1 MCVLYYLNPKN
12 DITSQDSTM
21 KEPKVLTVST
31 EVMPYM
37 PETDM
42 SYLAFESA
50 KMAFN
55 NGMQTRIFMP
65 RFGVVNE
72 RRHQLHE
79 VIRLSGINLIID
91 DIDMPLI
98 IKVASIP
105 KERMQVYFIDN
116 DDYFKR
122 KAVYTDEDNV
132 LFEDNDERL
141 IFFTKGVIE
150 TVKKLNWDPDIIHLH
165 GWMTSLIP
173 MYLKEY
179 YKDDALFMDSKIIT
193 SLYDDAFEG
202 VINPDLSR
210 KIVFDSIKKEKLS
223 SIEKPNFVNLQKM
236 AVNYS
241 DGVIIAQDLVS
252 DEVKNHVKEI
262 NKEALDFVE
271 RDSFTPSYL
280 EFYKKFI

>member
-1 MCVLYYLNPKN
+1 
-12 DITSQDSTM
+12 
-21 KEPKVLTVST
+21 
-31 EVMPYM
+31 M

-42 SYLAFESA
+42 SYLSFETA

-122 KAVYTDEDNV
+122 KAVFTDEDNV

-150 TVKKLNWDPDIIHLH
+150 TVKKLNWDPDIVHLH

-173 MYLKEY
+173 LYLREY
-179 YKDDALFMDSKIIT
+179 YKDDALFKEAKVIT
-193 SLYDDAFEG
+193 SLYNDRFEG
-202 VINPDLSR
+202 TINKDLFH
-210 KIVFDSIKKEKLS
+210 KIAFDTIAEPKLNTVKS
-223 SIEKPNFVNLQKM
+223 PTFTNLQKL
-236 AVNYS
+236 AVEKS
-241 DGVIIAQDLVS
+241 DGVIYATPDIQ
-252 DEVKNHVKEI
+252 DEVKTHIKE
-262 NKEALDFVE
+262 LDK
-271 RDSFTPSYL
+271 PLL
-280 EFYKKFI
+280 EFVDKDHFATAYLNFFNQHIK

>member
-1 MCVLYYLNPKN
+1 
-12 DITSQDSTM
+12 M
-21 KEPKVLTVST
+21 KEPKVLIIST

-42 SYLAFESA
+42 SFFAFESA

-122 KAVYTDEDNV
+122 KAVFTDEDNV
-132 LFEDNDERL
+132 LFEDNDERI

-173 MYLKEY
+173 LYLREY
-179 YKDDALFMDSKIIT
+179 YKDDALFKDSKIIT
-193 SLYDDAFEG
+193 SLYNDSFEG
-202 VINPDLSR
+202 NINSDLSR
-210 KIVFDSIKKEKLS
+210 KINFDDISKSKIKT
-223 SIEKPNFVNLQKM
+223 IETPSFINLQKL
-236 AVNYS
+236 AIEKS
-241 DGVIIAQDLVS
+241 DAIIYAQEGVSTDLKKTVAELS
-252 DEVKNHVKEI
+252 KPALEFTPRETFA
-262 NKEALDFVE
+262 EAYLDF
-271 RDSFTPSYL
+271 
-280 EFYKKFI
+280 YKQHIK

>member
-1 MCVLYYLNPKN
+1 MN
-12 DITSQDSTM
+12 
-21 KEPKVLTVST
+21 EPKVLVIST

-42 SYLAFESA
+42 SYYAFECA
-50 KMAFN
+50 KLAFN

-116 DDYFKR
+116 DEYFKR
-122 KAVYTDEDNV
+122 KAVFTDEDNI
-132 LFEDNDERL
+132 LFEDNDERI

-150 TVKKLNWDPDIIHLH
+150 TVKKLNWNPDIIHLH

-173 MYLKEY
+173 LYLKEY
-179 YKDDALFMDSKIIT
+179 YKGDALFTDSKIIT
-193 SLYDDAFEG
+193 SLYNDSFDG
-202 VINPDLSR
+202 IINPDIKR
-210 KIVFDSIKKEKLS
+210 KIEFDSIASSKFKTLEKS
-223 SIEKPNFVNLQKM
+223 DFIHFQKM
-236 AVNYS
+236 AVDNS
-241 DGVIIAQDLVS
+241 DGIIFAQQEVS
-252 DEVKNHVKEI
+252 DEITNYVKSQAKP
-262 NKEALDFVE
+262 
-271 RDSFTPSYL
+271 TL
-280 EFYKKFI
+280 EFIPKEEFSSPYLGFYKQFIKQ

>member
-1 MCVLYYLNPKN
+1 
-12 DITSQDSTM
+12 M
-21 KEPKVLTVST
+21 KEPKVLVIST
-31 EVMPYM
+31 EVIPYM

-42 SYLAFESA
+42 SFLAFESA
-50 KMAFN
+50 KLAFN

-116 DDYFKR
+116 DEYFKR
-122 KAVYTDEDNV
+122 KAVFTDEDNV
-132 LFEDNDERL
+132 LFDDNDERI

-150 TVKKLNWDPDIIHLH
+150 TVKKLNWDPDIIHLN

-173 MYLKEY
+173 LYLREY
-179 YKDDALFMDSKIIT
+179 YKDDALFKDSKIIT
-193 SLYDDAFEG
+193 ALYDDGFEG
-202 VINPDLSR
+202 VINRDISR
-210 KIVFDSIKKEKLS
+210 KVAFDQIAPSHLTTIAT
-223 SIEKPNFVNLQKM
+223 PNFINLQKL
-236 AVNYS
+236 AIEKS
-241 DGVIIAQDLVS
+241 DSVIFAQENVS
-252 DEVKNHVKEI
+252 EELKKFVSEQAKP
-262 NKEALDFVE
+262 ALEYHGREDFAAA
-271 RDSFTPSYL
+271 YL
-280 EFYKKFI
+280 EFYKKHIK

>member
-1 MCVLYYLNPKN
+1 
-12 DITSQDSTM
+12 M
-21 KEPKVLTVST
+21 KEPKVLIIST
-31 EVMPYM
+31 EVIPYM

-42 SYLAFESA
+42 SFLAFESA
-50 KMAFN
+50 KLAFN

-122 KAVYTDEDNV
+122 KAVFTDEDNE
-132 LFEDNDERL
+132 LFEDNDERI

-150 TVKKLNWDPDIIHLH
+150 TVKKLNWDPDIIHLN

-173 MYLKEY
+173 LYLREY
-179 YKDDALFMDSKIIT
+179 YKDDALFKDSKIIT
-193 SLYDDAFEG
+193 ALYNDGFEG
-202 VINPDLSR
+202 NINSDLSR
-210 KIVFDSIKKEKLS
+210 KVAFDQIDESHLKTIQP
-223 SIEKPNFVNLQKM
+223 PNHSNLQKL
-236 AVNYS
+236 AIEKS
-241 DGVIIAQDLVS
+241 DSIIFAQDIVSEEVRKFVS
-252 DEVKNHVKEI
+252 DQGKPT
-262 NKEALDFVE
+262 LDFHNRE
-271 RDSFTPSYL
+271 EFPDAYL
-280 EFYKKFI
+280 EFYKQHIK